1 MPGKIINSFLRKA
14 TRAVTREYAGFN
26 LSWVQEK
33 FYKHAPNHKKYI
45 YKYKKGINV
54 AFKDPLSFLHA
65 IKEIFVDE
73 IYLFKTTNASPLIID
88 CGGYIGI
95 SALFFKL
102 NYPQSKVV
110 VFEPDSENFDLAK
123 ENIDSWGFEN
133 IELHKK
139 AVWINSEDLEF
150 YESNSMASSVHAI
163 NTGGN
168 KVKVSAIRLKDFL
181 DQKVDFLKIDIEGA
195 EYEVLLDIK
204 SRLLNVEK
212 MFVEYHGYY
221 HEMNKLNTI
230 LNILTE
236 ENFKWYIKE
245 AENVYPRPFYDKKI
259 IDTYDVQLNIFAFKN
274 GNK

>member
-1 MPGKIINSFLRKA
+1 MSNRSLNCSHKFSISEPLETSETITSKILKSSITIETKNP
-14 TRAVTREYAGFN
+14 T
-26 LSWVQEK
+26 
-33 FYKHAPNHKKYI
+33 
-45 YKYKKGINV
+45 
-54 AFKDPLSFLHA
+54 
-65 IKEIFVDE
+65 
-73 IYLFKTTNASPLIID
+73 PLIID

-102 NYPQSKVV
+102 NYPQSKVI
-110 VFEPDSENFDLAK
+110 VFEPDSENFHLAK
-123 ENIDSWGFEN
+123 ENIDSWGFDN

-139 AVWINSEDLEF
+139 AVWVNGEDLEF
-150 YESNSMASSVHAI
+150 YESNSMASSVHAM

-168 KVKVSAIRLKDFL
+168 KVKVHAVRLKDFL

-204 SRLLNVEK
+204 GCLLNVEK

-259 IDTYDVQLNIFAFKN
+259 INTYDVQLNIFAFKN

>member
-1 MPGKIINSFLRKA
+1 MPGKIINSLLKKA
-14 TRAVTREYAGFN
+14 KRAVTSKYARFN
-26 LSWVQEK
+26 MSWAQEK
-33 FYKHAPNHKKYI
+33 FYKHAKNHKKYI
-45 YKYKKGINV
+45 HKYKKGINV
-54 AFKDPLSFLHA
+54 AFRDPLSFLHA
-65 IKEIFVDE
+65 IKEIFIEE
-73 IYLFKTTNASPLIID
+73 IYLFETKKPAPFIID

-102 NYPQSKVV
+102 NYPDSKII
-110 VFEPDSENFDLAK
+110 VFEPDSENFHLAK
-123 ENIDSWGFEN
+123 ENIDSWGFDN

-163 NTGGN
+163 NTEGN
-168 KVKVSAIRLKDFL
+168 KVKVAAIRLKDFL
-181 DQKVDFLKIDIEGA
+181 AQKVDFLKIDIEGA

-204 SRLLNVEK
+204 SSLVNVEK

-221 HEMNKLNTI
+221 HHMDKLNTI

-259 IDTYDVQLNIFAFKN
+259 VDTYDVQLNIFAFKN